1 MSQSEINEVVGAV
14 EALVRRA
21 YMLGRRDGLR
31 HLVQVAQADE
41 AIAKPLAL
49 LAPAAEA
56 QVLQDPFP
64 PAIGANDSRPSV
76 IVTEPPKQTSRYG
89 IDESAQAGQG
99 SLTDFLIDFFYPA
112 KAS

>member
-56 QVLQDPFP
+56 QVMQDPFP
-64 PAIGANDSRPSV
+64 PANDSRPSV

-89 IDESAQAGQG
+89 VDESAQASQG